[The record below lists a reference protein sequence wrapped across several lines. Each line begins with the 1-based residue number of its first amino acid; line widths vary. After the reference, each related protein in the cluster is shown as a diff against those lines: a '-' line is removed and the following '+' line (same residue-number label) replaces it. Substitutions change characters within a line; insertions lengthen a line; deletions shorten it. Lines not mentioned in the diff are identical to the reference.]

1 MNKKRTIIFRAIAI
15 LVLLGIAAVMLI
27 IGRGHTVYFDNK
39 SIDYNGQTFET
50 PYKVVVYV
58 DDEQVAKLYDDERG
72 MTTNIGQ
79 NFKMVLEITPEKNG
93 EPYSVAVGLKL
104 PYNMDG
110 IIINLPAL
118 LGGQPSAAYLSE
130 FISTDPV
137 EEEEDVENADDMG
150 NIDMGEF

>member
-1 MNKKRTIIFRAIAI
+1 M
-15 LVLLGIAAVMLI
+15 
-27 IGRGHTVYFDNK
+27 
-39 SIDYNGQTFET
+39 
-50 PYKVVVYV
+50 
-58 DDEQVAKLYDDERG
+58 
-72 MTTNIGQ
+72 
-79 NFKMVLEITPEKNG
+79 
-93 EPYSVAVGLKL
+93 